1 LQTQNYLSR
10 PLHYCKLQT
19 MSEGAPLSKSAAKK
33 LAAKQA
39 KEAKKAETQ
48 ARLKA
53 EADARDTDDYSK
65 DKYGKEETCNSK
77 QKSGRKWTEV
87 EELCKEHAGDE
98 VLVRGRVHLSRVTGK
113 QCFLKLRHR
122 YFSVQVV
129 FVVDDKVS
137 KQMIK
142 FIGACPKE
150 SIVDIEGQ
158 VVIPDDQIESCS
170 QKHLELQGL
179 TFKVISEAAPQL
191 PLQIDDATR
200 PLEEDGPVV
209 NQDTRLNNRILDL
222 RTPTNQAIFRIGHG
236 VVALFREYLSGVG
249 FTEIHT
255 PKIISA
261 ASEGGANVFKVTY
274 FKGNAYLAQ
283 SPQLYKQMAVCADIE
298 RVFTVGGVFRAEDS
312 NTHRHLC
319 EFVGLD
325 LEMAFKEHYHE
336 ALDVIGEMFISM
348 FKGLQKQ
355 YATEIDTVNKQYPAE
370 PFKFIEPALRL
381 EWPQGIQMLRDAG
394 VEIGDFDDLSTPH
407 EKFLGKLVKAKYDTD
422 FYILDKYPLAIRPFY
437 TMPCPHD
444 PLYSNSYDIFMR
456 GEEIMSGAQRVH
468 DPVLLEERAKV
479 HEIDLETIRSY
490 IDSFKYGS
498 SPHAGGGVGA
508 ERVLMLF
515 LGLDN
520 IRKTSMFPR
529 DPKRITP

>member
-1 LQTQNYLSR
+1 MTV
-10 PLHYCKLQT
+10 
-19 MSEGAPLSKSAAKK
+19 EGSDPPISKSAAKK

-39 KEAKKAETQ
+39 KEAKKAEVQ

-53 EADARDTDDYSK
+53 EADARDVDDYSK
-65 DKYGKEETCNSK
+65 DKYGKQPICTSSEKT
-77 QKSGRKWTEV
+77 GRKWVEV
-87 EELCKEHAGDE
+87 EDLDTSMAGEE

-122 YFSVQVV
+122 YYSVQIVY
-129 FVVDDKVS
+129 VVDEKIS

-142 FIGACPKE
+142 YIGGCPKE
-150 SIVDIEGQ
+150 SIVDIQGM
-158 VVIPDDQIESCS
+158 VVKADVPIESCS
-170 QKHLELQGL
+170 QKNLELQGM
-179 TFKVISEAAPQL
+179 TFHVVSESEPQL
-191 PLQIDDATR
+191 PLQIDDASR
-200 PLEEDGPVV
+200 PVGTEGAGPIV

-222 RTPTNQAIFRIGHG
+222 RTPTSQAIFRVGHG
-236 VVALFREYLSGVG
+236 VVELFREYLSANG

-261 ASEGGANVFKVTY
+261 ASEGGANVFKVSY
-274 FKGNAYLAQ
+274 FKGNAFLAQ

-298 RVFTVGGVFRAEDS
+298 RVFTVGAVFRAEDS

-319 EFVGLD
+319 EFTGLD

-336 ALDVIGEMFISM
+336 ALTVIGDMFISM
-348 FKGLQKQ
+348 FKGLQKR
-355 YATEIDTVNKQYPAE
+355 YATEIDIVNKQFPAD
-370 PFKFIEPALRL
+370 PFKFVEPALVL
-381 EWPQGIQMLRDAG
+381 NYPEAISMLREG
-394 VEIGDFDDLSTPH
+394 GIEIGDFDDLSTPN

-422 FYILDKYPLAIRPFY
+422 FYILDKYPLEVRPFY

-444 PLYSNSYDIFMR
+444 PKYSNSYDIFMR
-456 GEEIMSGAQRVH
+456 GEEIMSGAQRIH
-468 DPVLLEERAKV
+468 DPALLEERAKV
-479 HEIDLETIRSY
+479 HEIELETIRSY
-490 IDSFKYGS
+490 IDSFKFGS
-498 SPHAGGGVGA
+498 SPHAGGGVGG

-529 DPKRITP
+529 DPKRLTP

>member
-1 LQTQNYLSR
+1 MT
-10 PLHYCKLQT
+10 
-19 MSEGAPLSKSAAKK
+19 SEGTDPPISKSAAKK

-53 EADARDTDDYSK
+53 EADARDADDYSK
-65 DKYGKEETCNSK
+65 DKYGKQPICTSSEKT
-77 QKSGRKWTEV
+77 GRKWVEV
-87 EELCKEHAGDE
+87 EDLDTAMAGEE

-122 YFSVQVV
+122 YYSVQVV
-129 FVVDDKVS
+129 YAVDDKIS

-142 FIGACPKE
+142 YVGGCPKE
-150 SIVDIEGQ
+150 SIVDIQG
-158 VVIPDDQIESCS
+158 VVVKADVPVESCS
-170 QKHLELQGL
+170 QRNLELQGM
-179 TFKVISEAAPQL
+179 TFHVVSESEPQL
-191 PLQIDDATR
+191 PLQIDDASR
-200 PLEEDGPVV
+200 PIGTDGVGPIV

-222 RTPTNQAIFRIGHG
+222 RTPTSQAIFRVGHG
-236 VVALFREYLSGVG
+236 VVELFREYLSANG

-261 ASEGGANVFKVTY
+261 ASEGGANVFKVSY
-274 FKGNAYLAQ
+274 FKGNAFLAQ

-298 RVFTVGGVFRAEDS
+298 RVFTVGAVFRAEDS

-319 EFVGLD
+319 EFTGLD

-336 ALDVIGEMFISM
+336 ALTVIGDMFISM
-348 FKGLQKQ
+348 FKGLQKR
-355 YATEIDTVNKQYPAE
+355 YATEIEIVNKQFPAD
-370 PFKFIEPALRL
+370 PFKFVEPALVL
-381 EWPQGIQMLRDAG
+381 KYPEAISMLREGG
-394 VEIGDFDDLSTPH
+394 VEIGDFDDLSTPN

-422 FYILDKYPLAIRPFY
+422 FYILDKYPLEVRPFY

-444 PLYSNSYDIFMR
+444 PKYSNSYDIFMR
-456 GEEIMSGAQRVH
+456 GEEIMSGAQRIH
-468 DPVLLEERAKV
+468 DPALLEERAKV
-479 HEIDLETIRSY
+479 HEIELDTIRSY
-490 IDSFKYGS
+490 IDSFKFGS
-498 SPHAGGGVGA
+498 SPHAGGGVGG

-529 DPKRITP
+529 DPKRLTP

>member
-1 LQTQNYLSR
+1 MTV
-10 PLHYCKLQT
+10 
-19 MSEGAPLSKSAAKK
+19 EGATETEPLSKSAQKK

-39 KEAKKAETQ
+39 KEVKKAEIQ
-48 ARLKA
+48 AKLAA
-53 EADARDTDDYSK
+53 EADARDAADYSK
-65 DKYGKEETCNSK
+65 ERYGKLSIINSSE
-77 QKSGRKWTEV
+77 KSGRKWHEV
-87 EELCKEHAGDE
+87 EELCGDMIGE
-98 VLVRGRVHLSRVTGK
+98 DVLVRGRVHLSRVTGK

-129 FVVDDKVS
+129 YACDDKVS

-142 FIGACPKE
+142 FIGSCPKE
-150 SIVDIEGQ
+150 SIVDINGT
-158 VVIPDDQIESCS
+158 VVKAEVPIESCT
-170 QKHLELQGL
+170 QKNLEIQGL
-179 TFKVISEAAPQL
+179 TFRVVSEAVPQL

-200 PLEEDGPVV
+200 PVDGHGPVV

-236 VVALFREYLSGVG
+236 VAALFREYLTQQG

-261 ASEGGANVFKVTY
+261 ASEGGANVFKVSY
-274 FKGNAYLAQ
+274 FKGNAFLAQ
-283 SPQLYKQMAVCADIE
+283 SPQLYKQMCICADIE
-298 RVFTVGGVFRAEDS
+298 KVFTVGAVFRAEDS

-336 ALDVIGEMFISM
+336 ALTVIGEMFISM
-348 FKGLQKQ
+348 FKGLQSQ
-355 YATEIDTVNKQYPAE
+355 YATEIATVNKQYPAE

-381 EWPQGIQMLRDAG
+381 EWPEAMAMLKGAG
-394 VEIGDFDDLSTPH
+394 VDIGEFDDMSTPH
-407 EKFLGKLVKAKYDTD
+407 EKMLGKLVKAKYDTD
-422 FYILDKYPLAIRPFY
+422 FFILDKFPLAIRPFY
-437 TMPCPHD
+437 TMPCPKD
-444 PLYSNSYDIFMR
+444 DRYSNSYDIFMR

-468 DPVLLEERAKV
+468 DPVMLEERAK
-479 HEIDLETIRSY
+479 HHGIELETIRSY
-490 IDSFKYGS
+490 IDSFKYGA